1 MLRMCGFRGV
11 KGGEH
16 MNLFTP
22 KGFLQV
28 GGVVLLV
35 VGLAGYF
42 IIGPT
47 PQQSIFGEF
56 WWFDNAENIAHTV
69 LGIVGLAAAYTLS
82 SSMQKNLVAVLG
94 VVGVLVGLY
103 NFMGTELLGANLESP
118 ADLVLH
124 LVVGAWALYAAFGG
138 AKATGASA

>member
-1 MLRMCGFRGV
+1 
-11 KGGEH
+11 

-28 GGVVLLV
+28 GGVILLV

-47 PQQSIFGEF
+47 PQQSLFGDF

-69 LGIVGLAAAYTLS
+69 LGIVGLIATYTLS
-82 SSMQKNLVAVLG
+82 APMQKNLVTLLG
-94 VVGVLVGLY
+94 VVAVLVGLY
-103 NFMGTELLGANLESP
+103 NLVSPSLLGANLETP
-118 ADLVLH
+118 ADLLLH
-124 LVVGAWALYAAFGG
+124 LVVGAWALYAVFGG
-138 AKATGASA
+138 KTEVSKPVA

>member
-1 MLRMCGFRGV
+1 
-11 KGGEH
+11 

-28 GGVVLLV
+28 GGAVLLV
-35 VGLAGYF
+35 VGLLGYF

-56 WWFDNAENIAHTV
+56 WWFDNPENIAHTV
-69 LGIVGLAAAYTLS
+69 LGIVGLIAAYTLGA
-82 SSMQKNLVAVLG
+82 SMQKNLVALLG
-94 VVGVLVGLY
+94 VVALLVGLY
-103 NFMGTELLGANLESP
+103 NFVGTELLGANLENP

-124 LVVGAWALYAAFGG
+124 LVVGVWALYASFGG
-138 AKATGASA
+138 KGEGAPATTA

>member
-1 MLRMCGFRGV
+1 
-11 KGGEH
+11 

-47 PQQSIFGEF
+47 PQQSIFSEF
-56 WWFDNAENIAHTV
+56 WWFDNAENVAHTV

-82 SSMQKNLVAVLG
+82 ASMQKNLVMLLG
-94 VVGVLVGLY
+94 VVAVLVGLY
-103 NFMGTELLGANLESP
+103 NFVSPSLLGANLETP
-118 ADLVLH
+118 ADLLLH
-124 LVVGAWALYAAFGG
+124 LVIGAWALYAALMSKGQEG
-138 AKATGASA
+138 ATTTAA